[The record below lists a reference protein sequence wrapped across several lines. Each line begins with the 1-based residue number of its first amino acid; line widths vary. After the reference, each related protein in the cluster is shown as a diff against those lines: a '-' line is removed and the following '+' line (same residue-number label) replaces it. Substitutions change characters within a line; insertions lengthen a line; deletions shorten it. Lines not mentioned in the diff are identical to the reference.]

1 MTGLAARTGTD
12 TGRSLY
18 KPRALSSRPPRLV
31 ISGLWLIP
39 PGPRRTA
46 SGESAAAG
54 GPGGTLCRVPGL
66 PAVPEGGQEG
76 QDPVGVHCPP
86 DGPGPAPAG
95 AECVRDPDQVGLR
108 ADPGV
113 TQPGEWGARGGGEW
127 GLHRIPL
134 LPRAAASL
142 SPTTKGPSMV
152 RLCHRVLGRVE
163 WVRSTAQG
171 CVVAPGKQ
179 TF

>member
-1 MTGLAARTGTD
+1 M
-12 TGRSLY
+12 
-18 KPRALSSRPPRLV
+18 
-31 ISGLWLIP
+31 
-39 PGPRRTA
+39 
-46 SGESAAAG
+46 
-54 GPGGTLCRVPGL
+54 
-66 PAVPEGGQEG
+66 
-76 QDPVGVHCPP
+76 GVHCPP

-113 TQPGEWGARGGGEW
+113 TQPGEWGTRGGGEW

-142 SPTTKGPSMV
+142 SPTTKGPV
-152 RLCHRVLGRVE
+152 DGPPVPQVLGRVE
-163 WVRSTAQG
+163 WVRSAAQG
-171 CVVAPGKQ
+171 CVLAPGKQ